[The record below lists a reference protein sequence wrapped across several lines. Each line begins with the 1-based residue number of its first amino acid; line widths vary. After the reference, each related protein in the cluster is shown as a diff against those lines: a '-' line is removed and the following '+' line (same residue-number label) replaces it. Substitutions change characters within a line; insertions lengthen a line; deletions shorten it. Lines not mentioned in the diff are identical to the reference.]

1 MKKPKQVD
9 FIIEILKQEYPDA
22 VCSLDYEN
30 PVQLLVATQLAAQCT
45 DARVNIVTK
54 TLFQKYPDAEAF
66 AVADFDTLCEEI
78 RSTGFFRSKARHI
91 IDCCQMLCERY
102 GGQVP
107 SDMDKLTAL
116 PGVGRKTASIIRGDV
131 YHLPAVVTDTHAMR
145 LSYRMGLTA
154 YRDQPYKIEM
164 DLAKIIPPEE
174 QADFCHRLVEHGRA
188 VCNAR
193 RPRCEECALSD
204 YCPKVG
210 VKA

>member
-1 MKKPKQVD
+1 MKKEQQVAS
-9 FIIEILKQEYPDA
+9 IIEILKQEYPDA
-22 VCSLDYEN
+22 ICTLDYEN

-66 AVADFDTLCEEI
+66 ATADYETLCEEI
-78 RSTGFFRSKARHI
+78 HSTGFFRSKARHI
-91 IDCCQMLCERY
+91 IDCCQILCEKY
-102 GGQVP
+102 NGEVP
-107 SDMDKLTAL
+107 SDMKELTAL

-145 LSYRMGLTA
+145 LSYRMGLTQ
-154 YRDQPYKIEM
+154 YRDNPYKIEM
-164 DLAKIIPPEE
+164 DLAKIIPPDE

-188 VCNAR
+188 VCMAR
-193 RPRCEECALSD
+193 RPNCAECALAD
-204 YCPKVG
+204 YCKKVG

>member
-1 MKKPKQVD
+1 MRKEKQVES
-9 FIIEILKQEYPDA
+9 IIEILKQEYPDA
-22 VCSLDYEN
+22 VCTLDYEN

-45 DARVNIVTK
+45 DARVNLITPS
-54 TLFQKYPDAEAF
+54 LFRKYPDAKAF
-66 AVADFDTLCEEI
+66 AEADFDTLCEEI

-91 IDCCQMLCERY
+91 IDCCKMLCELY
-102 GGQVP
+102 DGNVP
-107 SDMDKLTAL
+107 SEMEALTAL

-145 LSYRMGLTA
+145 LSYRMGLTS

-193 RPRCEECALSD
+193 RPNCGECALSD
-204 YCPKVG
+204 YCKKVG